1 MVRCNRCGN
10 PVCKCRYDFHNKY
23 VYECLVCYEDLYP
36 CETYDDGEPYDD
48 VNWMPV
54 AKALIDSFCES
65 EFGLRSSFDDPYMVP
80 LAYTELGDDN
90 EIPVQVYAD
99 LVRFRLVRYEYDEC
113 TYVNEIQYDSLKDLC
128 VYGLTDMDFEDLV
141 FEWIGTGVKKY
152 IKELE

>member
-1 MVRCNRCGN
+1 
-10 PVCKCRYDFHNKY
+10 
-23 VYECLVCYEDLYP
+23 
-36 CETYDDGEPYDD
+36 
-48 VNWMPV
+48 MPV

-65 EFGLRSSFDDPYMVP
+65 EYGLRTSFDDPYMVP

-99 LVRFRLVRYEYDEC
+99 LVRFRLVRYEYDNVVEC

-152 IKELE
+152 IKELEEDASIL